1 MKATKGK
8 VMKNLFYTLSLMG
21 GLLSVVPAYA
31 ADPIKNIVLVHGAFA
46 DGSGWRAVSDILTR
60 DGFSVSIVQEPETSL
75 EDDVA
80 ATTRVI
86 KQVGGPVVLVGHSY
100 GGVVITQAGA
110 ASEVKGLVYIAAVAP
125 DANEKPSELRSK
137 FAPATNNVVKSADG
151 FLTIDQATFHDDFAA
166 DVPKAD
172 ADFMARSQVPISEK
186 AVTASVGE
194 AAWHSKPSWYAIATN
209 DHKINPDLER
219 YMAKRARSTTVEI
232 DGSHAIYVSQPK
244 AVAALIEKAAAGASK
259 D

>member
-1 MKATKGK
+1 MKH
-8 VMKNLFYTLSLMG
+8 LLHTLSLMG

-60 DGFSVSIVQEPETSL
+60 DGYSVSIVQEPETSL

-80 ATTRVI
+80 ATTRAI
-86 KQVGGPVVLVGHSY
+86 KQAGAPVVLVGHSY
-100 GGVVITQAGA
+100 GGVVITQAGNA
-110 ASEVKGLVYIAAVAP
+110 PEVKALVYIAAVAP
-125 DANEKPSELRSK
+125 DANEKPTELRSK
-137 FAPATNNVVKSADG
+137 FAPVTNNVVKSDDG
-151 FLTIDQATFHDDFAA
+151 FLTINLATFHNDFAA
-166 DVPKAD
+166 DVSKAD
-172 ADFMARSQVPISEK
+172 ADYMARSQVPISEQ
-186 AVTASVGE
+186 AITASVSE
-194 AAWHSKPSWYAIATN
+194 AAWRSKPSWYAVATN

-219 YMAKRARSTTVEI
+219 YMAKRAGSTTVEI

-244 AVAALIEKAAAGASK
+244 SVAALIEKAAAGAGN